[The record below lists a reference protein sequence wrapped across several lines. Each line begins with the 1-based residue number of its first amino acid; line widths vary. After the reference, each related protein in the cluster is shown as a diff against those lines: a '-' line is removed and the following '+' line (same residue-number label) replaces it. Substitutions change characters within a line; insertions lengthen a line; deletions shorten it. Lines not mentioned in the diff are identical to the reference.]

1 MQRINLAFNEK
12 CVDHSCFSAKTEG
25 LYIMADQH
33 PDIVQLRRE
42 IDDLE
47 SDLAVNACQKNIAVS
62 R

>member
-1 MQRINLAFNEK
+1 
-12 CVDHSCFSAKTEG
+12 
-25 LYIMADQH
+25 MADQH

>member
-1 MQRINLAFNEK
+1 
-12 CVDHSCFSAKTEG
+12 

-47 SDLAVNACQKNIAVS
+47 SDLAVNPDDLNVKIELA
-62 R
+62 